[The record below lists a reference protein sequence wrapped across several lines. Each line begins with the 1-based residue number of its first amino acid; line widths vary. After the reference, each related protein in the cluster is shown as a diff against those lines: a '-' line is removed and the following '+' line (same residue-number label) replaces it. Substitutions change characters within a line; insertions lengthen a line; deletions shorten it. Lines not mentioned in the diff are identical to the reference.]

1 MCYEWEKSFED
12 TFKLKNEDTNELKII
27 IGQEPYK
34 CELNGIKFKVS
45 SSICPYNYLGYS
57 VSFLVTDWIKI
68 QDSLE
73 MVFNLL
79 FKNTV
84 NSIKVLSY
92 LRENKDKITAEQFA
106 NYLYRKYSIVLTNNS
121 IDNDSDNIE
130 NIKKLIER
138 LDKPTYLLIV
148 GNSASESFDKMDK
161 SKMNIKG
168 YAKFIHPSGQ
178 VLGNPCCRERYFNN
192 WYNLKDSSDEQQDV
206 INKFILME

>member
-12 TFKLKNEDTNELKII
+12 TFKLKNEDTNELKVI

-45 SSICPYNYLGYS
+45 SSIYPYNYLGDS

-79 FKNTV
+79 FKNTA

-106 NYLYRKYSIVLTNNS
+106 NYFYRKYSIVLTNNS

-130 NIKKLIER
+130 NIKELIER

-148 GNSASESFDKMDK
+148 GNPASESFDKMDK

-178 VLGNPCCRERYFNN
+178 VLGNPYCRERYFNN